1 VGTQHQTDVG
11 GAKLSLE
18 GGAVVSEP
26 VYRQLARVCRDR
38 LVGGGARQGDRFP
51 SERDLARDFG
61 VSRATANKVLSN
73 LVAEGLLEHR
83 PGIGMFVAE
92 NKTLHASLREM
103 ESFTGHARELGLEPE
118 TRVLEFRRLARGDV
132 PEEVA
137 GGMGLGPG
145 EGVIFVERLRLAGG
159 VPVILEFRWIRTS
172 MVPGLRRSD
181 LAGSCYALLE
191 GRYGVRLAGERQKIG
206 ARSMDS
212 GEARKL
218 GVRPGAAALVVEGP
232 GFAEDDTA
240 VWYQVLLYRGDRY
253 HLENLVRLNRRQNRT
268 EIKLTRD

>member
-1 VGTQHQTDVG
+1 MVTSAQAEVVG
-11 GAKLSLE
+11 GKLSLE
-18 GGAVVSEP
+18 GGVVVSEP

-38 LVGGGARQGDRFP
+38 LMGGGVRPGDRFP

-73 LVAEGLLEHR
+73 LVAEGLLEQR

-103 ESFTGHARELGLEPE
+103 ESFTGHALALGLEPE
-118 TRVLEFRRLARGDV
+118 TRVLAFRRLGRD
-132 PEEVA
+132 EVA
-137 GGMGLGPG
+137 GEVAEGMGLAEG
-145 EGVIFVERLRLAGG
+145 EEVIYAERLRLADG
-159 VPVILEFRWIRTS
+159 VPVILEHRWIRAAL
-172 MVPGLRRSD
+172 VPGLRRGD

-191 GRYGVRLAGERQKIG
+191 GRYGVRLVGERQKIG
-206 ARSMDS
+206 ARPL
-212 GEARKL
+212 EADEAKKL
-218 GVRPGAAALVVEGP
+218 GVGPGAAALVVEGP
-232 GFAEDDTA
+232 GLAEDDRA

-253 HLENLVRLNRRQNRT
+253 HLENSVRLNRRQNST